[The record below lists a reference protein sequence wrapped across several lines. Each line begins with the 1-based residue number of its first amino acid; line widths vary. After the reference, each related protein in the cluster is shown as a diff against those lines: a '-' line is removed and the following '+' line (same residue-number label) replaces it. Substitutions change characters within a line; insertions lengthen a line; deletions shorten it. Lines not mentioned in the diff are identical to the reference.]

1 MITCPHCEYQE
12 LEGSL
17 FCSSCGSP
25 LIADQDDANTTF
37 NLSPVGRSAPAPPPL
52 VGKRTGPA
60 PDVAVIRFVVLSSGR
75 QTRLE
80 TRKKIRIG
88 RADPRRETSPE
99 LDLTEDG
106 GAEAGVSRTHAVVSV
121 TTRGISI
128 MDLGSANGTLVNGYR
143 LEPNL
148 PFALNDGDK
157 LELGDLGIHVFFEG

>member
-1 MITCPHCEYQE
+1 MITCPHCKYQE

-25 LIADQDDANTTF
+25 LIADQYDATTTY
-37 NLSPVGRSAPAPPPL
+37 NLRPDGQPAPASPPL

-60 PDVAVIRFVVLSSGR
+60 PEVARIRFVILSSGR
-75 QTRLE
+75 QAHLGMRG
-80 TRKKIRIG
+80 KIHIG
-88 RADPRRETSPE
+88 RVDPRRKASPE
-99 LDLTEDG
+99 LDLAADG
-106 GAEAGVSRTHAVVSV
+106 GAEAGVSRMHAVVTA

-128 MDLGSANGTLVNGYR
+128 MDLGSVNGTLVNGYR
-143 LEPNL
+143 LEPHL